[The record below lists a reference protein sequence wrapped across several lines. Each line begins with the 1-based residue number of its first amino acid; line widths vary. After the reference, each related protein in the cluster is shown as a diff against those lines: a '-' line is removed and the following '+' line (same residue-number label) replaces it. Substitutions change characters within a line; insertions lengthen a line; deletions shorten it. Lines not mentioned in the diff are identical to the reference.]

1 MRVVLDLS
9 MVGGICILLLL
20 FKIYDYLYG
29 KKYKLLVYYIFCEYV
44 YINILDWCI
53 KFFFL
58 IRFRFFEFFMIMGF
72 FRFLYVIKLNINYD
86 IEISKCIV

>member
-29 KKYKLLVYYIFCEYV
+29 KKYKLLVYYIFLWV
-44 YINILDWCI
+44 CI
-53 KFFFL
+53 YL
-58 IRFRFFEFFMIMGF
+58 YFRLM
-72 FRFLYVIKLNINYD
+72 Y
-86 IEISKCIV
+86 